1 MTDPRVAALAVDL
14 GLKLASDLV
23 PRRRPGEPIK
33 PLPWSKD
40 GPKPATPAPLVAA
53 DPDDLIEYTPT
64 SSDFRKAQK
73 LAGWRAVCFVGPP
86 HALPTIFQGMEQWRL
101 RIGTTASPRDVKRL
115 AELWG
120 LGFDMV
126 LHVLLWCESADAA
139 ERLCTM
145 LIDALD
151 YRGRHISRRFYDLP
165 PPECEKLA
173 LEVAKTGRIPV
184 FDEPERQ
191 QRLQDAVLKLD
202 RAVKLIKDRRR

>member
-23 PRRRPGEPIK
+23 PRKRRTE

-40 GPKPATPAPLVAA
+40 GTKAATPLVPT
-53 DPDDLIEYTPT
+53 DPDELIEYTPT

-126 LHVLLWCESADAA
+126 LHVLLWCESAQAA
-139 ERLCTM
+139 ERLLTM

-165 PPECEKLA
+165 PVECEQLA
-173 LEVAKTGRIPV
+173 LQVAKTGRIPV

-191 QRLQDAVLKLD
+191 RRLQEAVLKLNQE
-202 RAVKLIKDRRR
+202 VRRIRDGREL